1 MKSTKEFFQNK
12 KILIY
17 GYGKTGKSAFNFL
30 KTKNNLKVFD
40 DNLPLTN
47 LPYNKKFTRGSDR
60 VRNFDYVLLSPGI
73 NYRKCLLSS
82 EIIKNKEKIISD
94 LDVFYKSFPE
104 NFFITITGTNGK
116 STTCKLLYQVLKS
129 QGIHTKL
136 VGNIGKS
143 ILSNYHF
150 NKKTLFVVEAS
161 SYQIEYSKYYKT
173 NLAAILNV
181 SVDHLERHGNFK
193 NYVKSKIKLILM
205 QNKSSY
211 AFIENKNKIIDKIL
225 NKKKINSKVLRVDE
239 KIYLKFQKLI
249 KNNYL
254 NNNVNQKNLIF
265 IFNICNFLKI
275 NLKKI
280 IPSLNKFKGLRFR
293 NEIVINSKKIKVI
306 NDSKSTSF
314 SSTQELIDTKKKTFW
329 ILGGLPKKG
338 DKFTL
343 SKKDCFNLRAYIFGK
358 NAEFFVKR
366 LKDKVHYQ
374 KFNNMI
380 SAIKKI
386 KIDFKRE
393 QMPNEKIILFSPASA
408 SFDDFKNF
416 EDRGKYFNYQLRK
429 IGINGKK

>member
-1 MKSTKEFFQNK
+1 MKSTKVFFQNK

-30 KTKNNLKVFD
+30 KKKNNLKVFD

-47 LPYNKKFTRGSDR
+47 LPRNKKFTRDSDR
-60 VRNFDYVLLSPGI
+60 LSNFDYILLSPGVD
-73 NYRKCLLSS
+73 YRKCLLSN

-94 LDVFYKSFPE
+94 LDVFYKSFPK

-150 NKKTLFVVEAS
+150 SKKTLFVVEAS

-181 SVDHLERHGNFK
+181 SIDHLERHNNFK
-193 NYVKSKIKLILM
+193 NYVKSKIKLIAM
-205 QNKSSY
+205 QNKNSC
-211 AFIENKNKIIDKIL
+211 AFIENNNKIIDKIL

-254 NNNVNQKNLIF
+254 NNSVNQKNLIF
-265 IFNICNFLKI
+265 IFNICQFLKI
-275 NLKKI
+275 DLKKI
-280 IPSLNKFKGLRFR
+280 IPTLNKFKALRFR
-293 NEIVINSKKIKVI
+293 NEIVINNKKLKVI

-314 SSTQELIDTKKKTFW
+314 SSTQELLHANKKIFW

-343 SKKDCFNLRAYIFGK
+343 SKKCCFNLRAYIFGK
-358 NAEFFVKR
+358 NSDFFVKR
-366 LKDKVHYQ
+366 LKGKVHYQ
-374 KFNNMI
+374 KFSNMI

-386 KIDFKRE
+386 KTDLKKE
-393 QMPNEKIILFSPASA
+393 DKSKEKIILFSPASA
-408 SFDDFKNF
+408 SFDNFKNF
-416 EDRGKYFNYQLRK
+416 EERGRYFNSQLRK
-429 IGINGKK
+429 IGINRKK

>member
-1 MKSTKEFFQNK
+1 MKSTKVFFQNK

-30 KTKNNLKVFD
+30 KKKNNLKVFD
-40 DNLPLTN
+40 DNLHLTN
-47 LPYNKKFTRGSDR
+47 LPFNKRFIKGSDR
-60 VRNFDYVLLSPGI
+60 VSNFDYILLSPGI
-73 NYRKCLLSS
+73 NYRKCLLSN
-82 EIIKNKEKIISD
+82 EVTKNKEKIISD
-94 LDVFYKSFPE
+94 LDIFYKSFPK

-150 NKKTLFVVEAS
+150 SKKTLFVVEAS
-161 SYQIEYSKYYKT
+161 SYQIEYSKFYKT

-181 SVDHLERHGNFK
+181 SIDHLERHGNFK
-193 NYVKSKIKLILM
+193 NYVKSKIKLIVM

-211 AFIENKNKIIDKIL
+211 AFIENKNKIIDKLL
-225 NKKKINSKVLRVDE
+225 NKKKINSKVLRVNE

-254 NNNVNQKNLIF
+254 NSSVNQKNLIF
-265 IFNICNFLKI
+265 IFNICDFLKI
-275 NLKKI
+275 KLRKI
-280 IPSLNKFKGLRFR
+280 IPTLNKFKALRFR
-293 NEIVINSKKIKVI
+293 NEIVINNKKIKVI

-314 SSTQELIDTKKKTFW
+314 SSTQELIDTKRKTFW

-343 SKKDCFNLRAYIFGK
+343 SKKYCFNLRAYIFGK
-358 NAEFFVKR
+358 NSDFFAKK
-366 LKDKVHYQ
+366 LKDKVRYQ

-386 KIDFKRE
+386 KIDLKKE
-393 QMPNEKIILFSPASA
+393 QKPKDKIILFSPASA
-408 SFDDFKNF
+408 SFDNFKNF
-416 EDRGKYFNYQLRK
+416 EERGRYFNSQLRK
-429 IGINGKK
+429 IGINRKK

>member
-1 MKSTKEFFQNK
+1 MKSTKVFFQNK

-30 KTKNNLKVFD
+30 KKKNSLKVFD
-40 DNLPLTN
+40 DNSPLTN
-47 LPYNKKFTRGSDR
+47 LPHNKKFSRGSDR
-60 VRNFDYVLLSPGI
+60 VSNFDYILLSPGI
-73 NYRKCLLSS
+73 NYKKCLLSN
-82 EIIKNKEKIISD
+82 EILKNKEKIISD

-143 ILSNYHF
+143 ILSNYRF
-150 NKKTLFVVEAS
+150 YKKTIFVVEAS

-173 NLAAILNV
+173 NFAAILNV
-181 SVDHLERHGNFK
+181 SIDHLERHGNFK
-193 NYVKSKIKLILM
+193 NYVKSKIKLIFM
-205 QNKSSY
+205 QNKSSF
-211 AFIENKNKIIDKIL
+211 AFIEKNNEIIDKIL
-225 NKKKINSKVLRVDE
+225 DKKKINSKILRVNE

-254 NNNVNQKNLIF
+254 NNSVNQKNLVF

-275 NLKKI
+275 NLRKI
-280 IPSLNKFKGLRFR
+280 IPTLNKFRALRFR
-293 NEIVINSKKIKVI
+293 NEIVFNNKKIKII

-314 SSTQELIDTKKKTFW
+314 SSTQELIDIKKKTFW

-343 SKKDCFNLRAYIFGK
+343 SKKDCSNLRAYIFGK
-358 NAEFFVKR
+358 NADFFAKR
-366 LKDKVHYQ
+366 LKEKVHYQ

-386 KIDFKRE
+386 KIDLKKE
-393 QMPNEKIILFSPASA
+393 QESAKKIILFSPASA
-408 SFDDFKNF
+408 SFDNFKNF
-416 EDRGKYFNYQLRK
+416 EERGRYFNSQFRK

>member
-1 MKSTKEFFQNK
+1 MKSSKVFFQNK

-30 KTKNNLKVFD
+30 KKKNTLKVFD
-40 DNLPLTN
+40 DNLSLAD
-47 LPYNKKFTRGSDR
+47 LSYSKKFTRGSDK
-60 VRNFDYVLLSPGI
+60 VSNFDYVLLSPGI
-73 NYRKCLLSS
+73 NYKKCLLTN

-116 STTCKLLYQVLKS
+116 STTCKLLFQVLQS

-143 ILSNYHF
+143 ILSNYYF
-150 NKKTLFVVEAS
+150 TKKTLFVVEAS

-173 NLAAILNV
+173 NLAVVLNV
-181 SVDHLERHGNFK
+181 SIDHLERHGNFN

-205 QNKSSY
+205 QSKKSH
-211 AFIENKNKIIDKIL
+211 AFIEKKNKIIDKTL
-225 NKKKINSKVLRVDE
+225 NKKKINSKVLRVNE
-239 KIYLKFQKLI
+239 KIYFKYQKLI

-254 NNNVNQKNLIF
+254 NNSVNQKNLIF
-265 IFNICNFLKI
+265 IFNICKFFKI
-275 NLKKI
+275 DLKKI
-280 IPSLNKFKGLRFR
+280 IPTLNKFKALRFR
-293 NEIVINSKKIKVI
+293 NEIVINNKNIKVI

-314 SSTQELIDTKKKTFW
+314 SSTQELIDIKKKTFW

-358 NAEFFVKR
+358 NSDFFVKR

-386 KIDFKRE
+386 KIDFKKE
-393 QMPNEKIILFSPASA
+393 QKSKEKIILFSPASA
-408 SFDDFKNF
+408 SFDNFKNF
-416 EDRGKYFNYQLRK
+416 EDRGRYFNSQLRK

>member
-47 LPYNKKFTRGSDR
+47 LPYNKKFNRGSDR
-60 VRNFDYVLLSPGI
+60 VRNFDHVLLSPGI
-73 NYRKCLLSS
+73 NYRKCLLSN

-150 NKKTLFVVEAS
+150 TKKTLFVVEAS

-173 NLAAILNV
+173 NFAAILNV

-225 NKKKINSKVLRVDE
+225 NKR
-239 KIYLKFQKLI
+239 KIY
-249 KNNYL
+249 
-254 NNNVNQKNLIF
+254 
-265 IFNICNFLKI
+265 
-275 NLKKI
+275 
-280 IPSLNKFKGLRFR
+280 
-293 NEIVINSKKIKVI
+293 
-306 NDSKSTSF
+306 
-314 SSTQELIDTKKKTFW
+314 
-329 ILGGLPKKG
+329 
-338 DKFTL
+338 
-343 SKKDCFNLRAYIFGK
+343 
-358 NAEFFVKR
+358 
-366 LKDKVHYQ
+366 
-374 KFNNMI
+374 
-380 SAIKKI
+380 
-386 KIDFKRE
+386 
-393 QMPNEKIILFSPASA
+393 
-408 SFDDFKNF
+408 
-416 EDRGKYFNYQLRK
+416 
-429 IGINGKK
+429 

>member
-47 LPYNKKFTRGSDR
+47 LPYNKKFARGSDR

-73 NYRKCLLSS
+73 NYRKCLLSN

-143 ILSNYHF
+143 ILSNYNF
-150 NKKTLFVVEAS
+150 TKKTLFVVEAS

-173 NLAAILNV
+173 NFAAILNV

-211 AFIENKNKIIDKIL
+211 AFIENKNKII
-225 NKKKINSKVLRVDE
+225 NHR
-239 KIYLKFQKLI
+239 
-249 KNNYL
+249 
-254 NNNVNQKNLIF
+254 
-265 IFNICNFLKI
+265 
-275 NLKKI
+275 
-280 IPSLNKFKGLRFR
+280 
-293 NEIVINSKKIKVI
+293 
-306 NDSKSTSF
+306 T
-314 SSTQELIDTKKKTFW
+314 
-329 ILGGLPKKG
+329 
-338 DKFTL
+338 
-343 SKKDCFNLRAYIFGK
+343 
-358 NAEFFVKR
+358 
-366 LKDKVHYQ
+366 
-374 KFNNMI
+374 
-380 SAIKKI
+380 
-386 KIDFKRE
+386 
-393 QMPNEKIILFSPASA
+393 
-408 SFDDFKNF
+408 
-416 EDRGKYFNYQLRK
+416 
-429 IGINGKK
+429 